1 MKVVCKLIYALL
13 LVGMCAPVLAQESD
27 TGFNPNSIRPIHEND
42 IMYKKRVWRRMDL
55 KEKQNKGFFATN
67 SEITKIIID
76 AVNAGTLTPYKSDS
90 LTGRLA
96 KEDFIENMK
105 LPDEGG
111 GLTEEEK
118 ALGFTEDDGG
128 WGGGGGWGEDG
139 EGAPDGE
146 AAPVVEEVPDLF
158 FANQITLL
166 EIVEDI
172 IFDRKRSR
180 LYYDIQA
187 VKMIIPADQFPS
199 GLEKTVATFKYKD
212 LAELFQSMPKE
223 AIWFNRQN
231 SREHKNLADAFD
243 LRLFSARIIKVEN
256 PDDNYITDVYDESP
270 KQGVMASQWLEDE
283 IIGYEHDLW
292 EF

>member
-1 MKVVCKLIYALL
+1 MKVCKLVFALVL
-13 LVGMCAPVLAQESD
+13 FGMWVPVMAQESD
-27 TGFNPNSIRPIHEND
+27 TGYNPNSIRPIHEND

-76 AVNAGTLTPYKSDS
+76 AVNAGTLTPYTSDS
-90 LTGRLA
+90 LTVRYT
-96 KEDFIENMK
+96 KEEFTERMK

-118 ALGFTEDDGG
+118 ALGFSEDDDGG
-128 WGGGGGWGEDG
+128 WGDFGDDTQDGGDD
-139 EGAPDGE
+139 AA
-146 AAPVVEEVPDLF
+146 AAPEVADDLF
-158 FANQITLL
+158 FPTQITLL

-180 LYYDIQA
+180 MYYDIQA
-187 VKMIIPADQFPS
+187 IKLIIPPDQFPS

-212 LAELFQSMPKE
+212 LAELFKSMPKE

-283 IIGYEHDLW
+283 IVGYEHDLW

>member
-1 MKVVCKLIYALL
+1 MKVRKLIFALL
-13 LVGMCAPVLAQESD
+13 LFGFCVPVLAQERD
-27 TGFNPNSIRPIHEND
+27 TGYNPNSLRPIHEND

-67 SEITKIIID
+67 SEITKIILD
-76 AVNAGTLTPYKSDS
+76 AVNAGTLTPYLNDS
-90 LTGRLA
+90 LTSRLT
-96 KEDFIENMK
+96 KEEFLENLK

-118 ALGFTEDDGG
+118 ALGFGEDDGG
-128 WGGGGGWGEDG
+128 WGGFGEEDTGGDE
-139 EGAPDGE
+139 E
-146 AAPVVEEVPDLF
+146 APVEVAADLF

-187 VKMIIPADQFPS
+187 IKLIIPADQYPS
-199 GLEKTVATFKYKD
+199 GLENTVGTFKYKD
-212 LAELFQSMPKE
+212 LAELFMSMPKE

-256 PDDNYITDVYDESP
+256 PEDNYITDVYNETP